1 MGHIAGTL
9 VPRLPGTLAPESQ
22 GKSAPEAKGTLA
34 PEACGTSV
42 SESPGTSA
50 PEAPETSRPDRPGP
64 SRPDLPDPSA
74 SRPENLSALRGR
86 PLAFLFSYIRRHP
99 AGHLTVLLSVVVA
112 VTCAVSTQYGMKYL
126 IDIVATGH
134 QAAGNKVWIAFALLC
149 GLVAADNLSWRV
161 GGYAA
166 HRTFVAVTGN
176 IRRDLFRHL
185 AGHSPT
191 YFAERLP
198 GALASRITS
207 TANAAFTLENTGAWN
222 VLPPSIGVV
231 LSIGFIGSVNLALAA
246 TLMTISLLLGAV
258 VFKMARQGSAR
269 HRDFAEKAAAVDGE
283 LVDVIGNFAV
293 VRAFGATFREQRRI
307 GDRMQTE
314 MAARR
319 RSLYYLEHI
328 RLVHAVLT
336 AFLTAGVVA
345 WGIILWQNGQAKVG
359 DLVLITALAFGILHG
374 TRDLAVALVDLT
386 QHVARLEEAIST
398 LLTPPDLTDLP
409 NARLL
414 PEGPGDVV
422 FEHVRFAYPGRPA
435 VLNDFNLAITPGQRV
450 GLVGFSGAGKSTV
463 LALLQRFYDV
473 GGGRISI
480 DGHDIR
486 DVTQDSLRNVMAV
499 VPQDISLFHRSVLE
513 NIRYARPDAT
523 EADVLAA
530 ADMAHCRAFIE
541 AMPDGFETMVGD
553 RGVKLSGGQR
563 QRLAIARA
571 LLKNAPIL
579 LLDEATSALDTE
591 SEQAIQ
597 HALDRL
603 MAGRTVIAI
612 AHRLSTLQSFDRII
626 VMDKG
631 QIVDDG
637 SPAALAA
644 RPGPYRELLR
654 KQRMDPVEA
663 AAA

>member
-1 MGHIAGTL
+1 MQYRGFAPIGGHDETKPHVVRVHGPNPGQECSVVMRHNVGRHNMGTK
-9 VPRLPGTLAPESQ
+9 VPRDEGLPS
-22 GKSAPEAKGTLA
+22 
-34 PEACGTSV
+34 
-42 SESPGTSA
+42 
-50 PEAPETSRPDRPGP
+50 
-64 SRPDLPDPSA
+64 
-74 SRPENLSALRGR
+74 LRGR
-86 PLAFLFSYIRRHP
+86 PLSFLFSYIRRHP
-99 AGHLTVLLSVVVA
+99 AGHLTVLISVLVA
-112 VTCAVSTQYGMKYL
+112 VTCSVSTQYGMKYL
-126 IDIVATGH
+126 IDIVATGQ
-134 QAAGNKVWIAFALLC
+134 QAAGDKVWGAFALLC

-166 HRTFVAVTGN
+166 HRTFVAVTGD
-176 IRRDLFRHL
+176 IRRDLFSHL
-185 AGHSPT
+185 AGHAPT

-207 TANAAFTLENTGAWN
+207 TANATFTLENTGAWN
-222 VLPPSIGVV
+222 VLPPTVAVI
-231 LSIGFIGSVNLALAA
+231 LSICFIGSVNLALAG
-246 TLMTISLLLGAV
+246 TLMGIALLLGAI
-258 VFKMARQGSAR
+258 VFALARQGSAR
-269 HRDFAEKAAAVDGE
+269 HRDYATKAAAVDGE
-283 LVDVIGNFAV
+283 LVDIIANFNV
-293 VRAFGATFREQRRI
+293 VRAFGATFREQARI
-307 GDRMQTE
+307 SERMETE
-314 MAARR
+314 MSSRR

-328 RLVHAVLT
+328 RLIHAILT
-336 AFLTAGVVA
+336 AILTAGVVA
-345 WGIILWQNGQAKVG
+345 WGIILWQRGQAQVG
-359 DLVLITALAFGILHG
+359 DLVLITSLAFGILHG

-398 LLTPPDLTDLP
+398 LLTPHELNDLP
-409 NARLL
+409 DAHPL
-414 PEGPGDVV
+414 PAGPGEVS
-422 FEHVRFAYPGRPA
+422 FEQVRFAYPGRPA
-435 VLNDFNLAITPGQRV
+435 VLKDFDLVIAPGQRV

-473 GGGRISI
+473 SGGRISI

-486 DVTQDSLRNVMAV
+486 DVSQESLRNVMAV

-513 NIRYARPDAT
+513 NIRYARPDAS
-523 EADVLAA
+523 EQDVLAA
-530 ADMAHCRAFIE
+530 AEMAHCRDFIE
-541 AMPDGFETMVGD
+541 AMPEGFDTMVGD

-603 MAGRTVIAI
+603 MMGRTVIAI

-631 QIVDDG
+631 RIVDDG
-637 SPAALAA
+637 SPAVLSA
-644 RPGPYRELLR
+644 RPGPFRDLLR
-654 KQRMDPVEA
+654 KQRMEPIA